1 MTRLILEDGTVFVG
15 RGFGSLSDSYGEIVF
30 TTSMSGYME
39 SITDPSY
46 RGQILVFAF
55 PTIANYPLS
64 KGRVESDMAQVAGVI
79 TLDSHHSL
87 NQGGFPDE
95 FSDFLEKSGVPGIDG
110 VDTRSLVRKIREK
123 GVMRAW
129 ISQTDDDLDFKLD
142 PIDRDLWKEFIPNRV
157 YEIRNPQSER
167 RILFIDTGAK
177 RSLIKRMSE
186 VCNLS
191 VHPYNSSFPDSGY
204 DAIFISNGPG
214 DPKSKYLRNVV
225 KFISDNI
232 GKKKIFG
239 VCLGQQLISLAY
251 GAKTY
256 KMKFGHRGTNHAV
269 TDGSMIWITSHNHGY
284 AVDYD
289 SAKSSGLM
297 VERWDANDNT
307 PEMLSDRDDMMCVQY
322 HPEASPG
329 PNDTLSFFDM
339 IKKKV
344 DS

>member
-30 TTSMSGYME
+30 TTSMSGYLE

-64 KGRVESDMAQVAGVI
+64 KGSLESDKAQVAGVI
-79 TLDSHHSL
+79 TMDSHHSL
-87 NQGGFPDE
+87 KKGGFPDP
-95 FSDFLEKSGVPGIDG
+95 FSDFLKKSCVPGIDG
-110 VDTRSLVRKIREK
+110 VDTRSLVRKIREN
-123 GVMRAW
+123 GVLRAW
-129 ISQTDDDLDFKLD
+129 ISQKEEDLDFKRD
-142 PIDRDLWKEFIPNRV
+142 PTDRDLWKECIPDRV
-157 YEIRNPQSER
+157 YEIRNTRSDR
-167 RILFIDTGAK
+167 KMLFIDTGAK
-177 RSLIKRMSE
+177 RSLITRMSE
-186 VCNLS
+186 VSNLS
-191 VHPYNSSFPDSGY
+191 VYPYNASFPDSGY

-225 KFISDNI
+225 KFISENI
-232 GKKKIFG
+232 GKKKIYG
-239 VCLGQQLISLAY
+239 ICLGQQIISLAY

-269 TDGSMIWITSHNHGY
+269 TDGSKIWITSHNHGY

-289 SAKSSGLM
+289 SAKSSGLE

-307 PEMLSDRDDMMCVQY
+307 PEMLSDQEEMICVQY

-329 PNDTLSFFDM
+329 PNDTLTFFDM